1 MGSHVNIGSHLR
13 SAKGMAVTALCVIA
27 LLFLAFKAVSA
38 QSIAIGQAVTLTAKF
53 RVMQS
58 NLTTGVGLQN
68 AGATGTVIGGP
79 VKKGTQIWWQV
90 DFASGADG
98 WVSQSQLQVTGSTT
112 PPPPPTVTV
121 TLGATPASITAGGSS
136 TLSWS
141 ASTGASNCT
150 ASGDGQFTGAKAA
163 SGSVVVRPATTTSYR
178 VECSFSGTVQSS
190 TATVTVGSTSG
201 GTGVAGAFS
210 NPDDGAIPDRAQHPI
225 AFPTAIGF
233 GKNTSVR
240 ASNAVV
246 YKINSLEDTANPS
259 DGKITYRECAL
270 ALQVTTP
277 YAIPAGRPRYCV
289 FDVSGAIEIQSAAYI
304 KTPKIYIAGQT
315 SPGGIEFRLGAN
327 YDPVDS
333 LIDTRSGGNDMIL
346 RHVRTRTGPHVG
358 RSSLNG
364 DPIRMSGTNNQI
376 LDHVS
381 TMFGTDESLDM
392 GCTNCTVQWSVI
404 GPNLCRNAGH
414 TSSLHCKTFFLKP
427 AANITIAHNLSQ
439 HGEQRG
445 LNIAVGTAP
454 AAAGTVGQADIISNV
469 FYNFSSE
476 TGLVSNQFGSVY
488 ANYVGNVALRGPR
501 YNPSDGNY
509 LMGLY
514 TPSATLNY
522 GFNIYARDNVTPR
535 TRVAGQFGQS
545 VSDPFVQAAG
555 FMAHIVA
562 STICGVTPTGAKDCA
577 RSGLQVVQNLGY
589 AIAPGRSLS
598 FDPARVVAPEQA
610 LRAVLA
616 YAGAERCR
624 DGSCRD
630 NVDARYIDD
639 VRTCDKSPYLFE
651 ADWPGSLADLG
662 GWAQLTPGAAK
673 VDTDNDGM
681 PDDWEK
687 RFKNTNPTVWDAND
701 DKDGDGYPNIEEYLN
716 ALAQDDARY
725 NGFAQS
731 AQGSIPA
738 YNCNRPMY

>member
-1 MGSHVNIGSHLR
+1 M
-13 SAKGMAVTALCVIA
+13 A
-27 LLFLAFKAVSA
+27 LLALS
-38 QSIAIGQAVTLTAKF
+38 GC
-53 RVMQS
+53 
-58 NLTTGVGLQN
+58 
-68 AGATGTVIGGP
+68 GG
-79 VKKGTQIWWQV
+79 
-90 DFASGADG
+90 DG
-98 WVSQSQLQVTGSTT
+98 GSTPAPNVPGGAPT
-112 PPPPPTVTV
+112 PTPTPTVS
-121 TLGATPASITAGGSS
+121 LSASPATISTGGSS
-136 TLSWS
+136 TLNWS
-141 ASTGASNCT
+141 ASSGAANCV
-150 ASGDGQFTGAKAA
+150 ASGDGQFAGSKATTGSA
-163 SGSVVVRPATTTSYR
+163 VVTPVATTSYEL
-178 VECSFSGTVQSS
+178 ECSFSGAPLTAS
-190 TATVTVGSTSG
+190 ATVTVDATPG
-201 GTGVAGAFS
+201 GGGASGAFG
-210 NPDDGAIPDRAQHPI
+210 NPDNGAIPDRAQHPI

-240 ASNAVV
+240 GPNAVV
-246 YKINSLEDTANPS
+246 YKINSLEDTAVPG

-270 ALQVTTP
+270 ALQVTSP
-277 YAIPAGRPRYCV
+277 YSIPAGRPRYCV

-304 KTPKIYIAGQT
+304 RTPKIYIAGQT

-327 YDPVDS
+327 YNPVDS

-346 RHVRTRTGPHVG
+346 RHVRTRTGPHPG

-392 GCTNCTVQWSVI
+392 GCTNCTLQWSIV
-404 GPNLCRNAGH
+404 GPNLCRNGGH
-414 TSSLHCKTFFLKP
+414 TSSLHCKSFFLKP
-427 AANITIAHNLSQ
+427 ASNITIAHNLSQ

-445 LNIAVGTAP
+445 INIAVGTAP

-469 FYNFSSE
+469 FYNFVSE

-501 YNPSDGNY
+501 YNASDGNY
-509 LMGLY
+509 LIGLY
-514 TPSATLNY
+514 TPGGALNY
-522 GFNIYARDNVTPR
+522 GFNIYAKDNVTPR

-555 FMAHIVA
+555 FMAHVVA
-562 STICGVTPTGAKDCA
+562 STICGVTPVGAKDCA
-577 RSGLQVVQNLGY
+577 RAGLGVVQNLGY
-589 AIAPGRSLS
+589 AIAPGKALS
-598 FDPARVVAPEQA
+598 FDPARLVAPEQA

-616 YAGAERCR
+616 YAGADRCR
-624 DGSCRD
+624 DGTCRD

-651 ADWPGSLADLG
+651 ADWPGSIADLG
-662 GWAQLTPGAAK
+662 GWAQLSPGASKA
-673 VDTDNDGM
+673 DTDNDGM

-687 RFKNTNPTVWDAND
+687 RFTNTNPNVWDAND

-725 NGFAQS
+725 SGFA
-731 AQGSIPA
+731 ANATGSIPA
-738 YNCNRPMY
+738 YNCGRAMY